1 MILTSCGCGGRKS
14 NALQQAGQEQLA
26 GGFTQWRDLSDEDR
40 AIFDRARE
48 AYLAEKEVCG
58 PEGCHI
64 PAELEPFA
72 AAVPVKVQ
80 TQVVAGTNFRFDCGK
95 ILVKVFRPLPGRG
108 DPSVTE
114 ISEK

>member
-14 NALQQAGQEQLA
+14 NAFKPDRETLA
-26 GGFTQWRDLSDEDR
+26 GGFTQWRAVSDEDK
-40 AIFDRARE
+40 IVFDQARE

-72 AAVPVKVQ
+72 AAVPVQVQ

-95 ILVKVFRPLPGRG
+95 ILVTVFRPLPGRG
-108 DPSVTE
+108 NPSVTG